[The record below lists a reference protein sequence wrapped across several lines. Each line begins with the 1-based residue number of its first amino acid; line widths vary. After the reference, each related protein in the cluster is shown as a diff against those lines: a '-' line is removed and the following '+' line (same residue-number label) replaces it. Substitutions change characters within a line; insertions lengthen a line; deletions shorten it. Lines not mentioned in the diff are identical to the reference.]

1 MSSATNGLLS
11 PTVDDLL
18 RLAIL
23 VLSAVNVIVLLIVVR
38 TLRHN
43 ARLLLDMEQFARE
56 ARMASRRA
64 EERLERRIENTVE
77 P

>member
-1 MSSATNGLLS
+1 MSSATSGLLS

-23 VLSAVNVIVLLIVVR
+23 VLSAVNVVVLLIAVR
-38 TLRHN
+38 TLRQN

-56 ARMASRRA
+56 ARQASRRA
-64 EERLERRIENTVE
+64 AEEGTEGRVLRE